1 MVEIAAQIEDSAEV
15 QDVVSGLEQQ
25 YDAFHRPAA
34 RTPRPCRSP
43 RSSDLP
49 TGEELGAEFE
59 RFLAGLDRPND
70 PGE

>member
-1 MVEIAAQIEDSAEV
+1 M
-15 QDVVSGLEQQ
+15 
-25 YDAFHRPAA
+25 RPS
-34 RTPRPCRSP
+34 RS
-43 RSSDLP
+43 REEKDLP